1 MDGDA
6 GVPAPEAPV
15 EERLLFLQENM
26 VNFVNQFNMPV
37 IEVALVLS
45 KYIRILLESLQKT
58 AQSNDEVLPSSLIEP
73 WHIEAQDE
81 VPRIDSFSLETLLGS
96 LDEDRMD
103 ILDTLIRTI
112 LNESQLPF
120 TPALTLLREWEALIR
135 VQLANAS
142 GPGQLFSPIDLP
154 EDF

>member
-1 MDGDA
+1 MDEDA

-58 AQSNDEVLPSSLIEP
+58 AQSNDEVLPSSRGTSK
-73 WHIEAQDE
+73 H
-81 VPRIDSFSLETLLGS
+81 RTRYLGS
-96 LDEDRMD
+96 THSL
-103 ILDTLIRTI
+103 
-112 LNESQLPF
+112 
-120 TPALTLLREWEALIR
+120 
-135 VQLANAS
+135 
-142 GPGQLFSPIDLP
+142 
-154 EDF
+154 

>member
-1 MDGDA
+1 
-6 GVPAPEAPV
+6 
-15 EERLLFLQENM
+15 
-26 VNFVNQFNMPV
+26 MPV

-58 AQSNDEVLPSSLIEP
+58 AQSNGEVLPLRLTEP
-73 WHIEAQDE
+73 WHIEAQDD
-81 VPRIDSFSLETLLGS
+81 VPRIDSFPLDTLLGS

-120 TPALTLLREWEALIR
+120 TPALTLLREWEALVR
-135 VQLANAS
+135 TQLANAS

-154 EDF
+154 EGF